1 MATTSGT
8 THPTGPTG
16 EADDPPKPRMT
27 RRQRAR
33 LSRGIQ
39 YAVLVI
45 VVAVIAFRADW
56 GNLQQAFF
64 NTEVIGR
71 MFPRVLIVAL
81 VNTLLYT
88 ALAFV
93 FGLLLGIVIALM
105 RLSSVGPYR
114 WLASAYVELF
124 RGLPA
129 LLVLFFVAYGI
140 PNAFPGF
147 TLPFL
152 VMVTVGL
159 GLTAAAY
166 MSETIRAGIQA
177 VPRGQVEAART
188 LGMSPA
194 RTMVTIVLPQA
205 FRIVIPP
212 LTNEIILL
220 TKDSSL
226 VYVLGVTAG
235 QVELTKFSRDML
247 NTTVNST
254 PLLIGGLLYLCITLP
269 LSQLVRR
276 LEIRHA
282 KAR

>member
-8 THPTGPTG
+8 KTAGPTT
-16 EADDPPKPRMT
+16 DDRPTKPRLT

-39 YAVLVI
+39 YAVLVVI
-45 VVAVIAFRADW
+45 VALVVWRADW
-56 GNLQQAFF
+56 GNLQQGFL
-64 NTEVIGR
+64 NPDVIGR
-71 MFPRVLIVAL
+71 MFPRVLSVAL

-93 FGLLLGIVIALM
+93 FGLVLGIVLALM

-114 WLASAYVELF
+114 WLATAYVELF

-140 PNAFPGF
+140 PNAFPGV
-147 TLPFL
+147 TLPFM

-235 QVELTKFSRDML
+235 QVELTKFSRDLL